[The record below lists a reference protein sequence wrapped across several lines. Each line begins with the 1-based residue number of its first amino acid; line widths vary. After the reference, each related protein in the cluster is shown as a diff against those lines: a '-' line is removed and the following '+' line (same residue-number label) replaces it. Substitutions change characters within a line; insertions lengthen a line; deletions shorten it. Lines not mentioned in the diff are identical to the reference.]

1 MTLKS
6 YLQAMPKVDVYV
18 QLEGALRKSVLLMI
32 AEQNNMPETVKR
44 YTDWLAQIDKPDYR
58 RLNDLIRMM
67 SSWLQIADDV
77 KRIAYDMGV
86 SMHHQNIRYAEV
98 GIMPTLYEGLGLS
111 IEALFEALNDGRDR
125 AQRGW
130 GVDIGWILNVGR
142 EEPRKADDYVRFAS
156 SPAGQNA
163 HVVAV
168 GITGKEDAQP
178 VGQFERAFKNAEK
191 KELARVVRAGDVQ
204 MGEGILGA
212 MNSLA
217 PNRIIDARGLANSPE
232 ALQRAADS
240 KVGIALSLTR
250 ALRADWVADTADIPL
265 HRLYDED
272 VLITLASDMPSL
284 YRTTLADEYLLAV
297 EKCGLSIEEAET
309 LALNG
314 VRMSFLPDERK
325 SLMLTQFQEEYAVL
339 RAEHLEAQSA

>member
-1 MTLKS
+1 MSLKT
-6 YLQAMPKVDVYV
+6 YFQAMPKVDVYV

-44 YTDWLAQIDKPDYR
+44 YTDWIAQIDKPDYR

-98 GIMPTLYEGLGLS
+98 GITPTLYEGLGLS

-125 AQRGW
+125 AKRGW
-130 GVDIGWILNVGR
+130 NVDIAWIVNVGR
-142 EEPRKADDYVRFAS
+142 EEPRKADDYVRFATS
-156 SPAGQNA
+156 TAGQSGNI
-163 HVVAV
+163 VAI

-191 KELARVVRAGDVQ
+191 KDLARVVRAGDVQ
-204 MGEGILGA
+204 TGEGILNA
-212 MNSLA
+212 LNALNPS
-217 PNRIIDARGLANSPE
+217 RIIDARGLADAPE
-232 ALQRAADS
+232 ALQRVAEA
-240 KVGIALSLTR
+240 KVGIAMSLTR
-250 ALRADWVADTADIPL
+250 ALRADWVSDAGDIPL
-265 HRLYDED
+265 HKLYDED
-272 VLITLASDMPSL
+272 VLVTLASDMPSL
-284 YRTTLADEYLLAV
+284 YRSSLADEYLMAV
-297 EKCGLSIEEAET
+297 EKCGLSVEEAEE

-314 VRMSFLPDERK
+314 VRMSFLPEESK
-325 SLMLTQFQEEYAVL
+325 QALITQFQAEYQTL
-339 RAEHLEAQSA
+339 RAEHLTAERA